1 MPLLKTIMVAL
12 LLITLLVTTSAQA
25 QFGRRYRIE
34 QNNPP
39 ATEVIVA
46 RWHFGTNGA
55 IGHFGWSHNY
65 PSSDENFNGFILQS
79 TRIDIEVPSY
89 RIVELGSDEV
99 FDYPFAYVSEP
110 GEMDL
115 TEKEVENLREFINR
129 GGFVLMD
136 DFDGPWQLDTMRS
149 QVRRAFP
156 DRPFIRLEP
165 DHRLFRI
172 LFHLNDLNGM
182 AHYVPGGDITYYG
195 MLNDGG
201 EVAIAAGHNND
212 LANFWDWYDQAY
224 SPLKPAADAFRL
236 GINFV
241 IWSMTH

>member
-1 MPLLKTIMVAL
+1 MVAL
-12 LLITLLVTTSAQA
+12 LLITFLVTTSAQA

-156 DRPFIRLEP
+156 DRSFIRLEP
-165 DHRLFRI
+165 DHRLFQI
-172 LFHLNDLNGM
+172 LFHLNL
-182 AHYVPGGDITYYG
+182 H
-195 MLNDGG
+195 
-201 EVAIAAGHNND
+201 HN
-212 LANFWDWYDQAY
+212 L
-224 SPLKPAADAFRL
+224 
-236 GINFV
+236 
-241 IWSMTH
+241 